1 MKREHGERTPRERV
15 QREGDGDAPWP
26 LPPPA
31 STATSQAAKSHSLE
45 RNLKGNAQRQL
56 LPTPAQRH
64 SPMLTTSQ
72 GQTPRMVYACACWR
86 CPTRTE
92 VM

>member
-1 MKREHGERTPRERV
+1 M
-15 QREGDGDAPWP
+15 A
-26 LPPPA
+26 
-31 STATSQAAKSHSLE
+31 TAAARFHCDVAGCAKSHSLE